1 MNNFTQLVLF
11 LLSLFLIFFI
21 FFTEVESEY
30 NVLKFEK
37 SLFSFALVDAPAIHS
52 YGRDIFF
59 ISSNNLYFYQDL
71 EQSWVYEHSLFAPLS
86 FFSDGRLYF
95 AEIGSNIFYIFDIY
109 GLVEKIVYDYPII
122 TFSAGTVVL
131 DLGYGYRVEGADIQ
145 FTIIEALPSII
156 SKKSENEFAISFLN
170 LEDELFSSVAFYNP
184 ELALAINFPRLV
196 TGIDFIENF
205 ALITF
210 SDTILM
216 LDIET
221 REIIW
226 EKEKLLTA
234 HTSSFIAIYNNG
246 RLQIVNIEGTE
257 QAYFYGNITY
267 LAAYDYFVIGEGN
280 VFTAITED
288 SEILFQHTILAEV
301 ISVHFIE
308 CGLIFK
314 TPVDIRVFKIN

>member
-11 LLSLFLIFFI
+11 LVSLFLIFFI
-21 FFTEVESEY
+21 FFTEVENEH
-30 NVLKFEK
+30 NVLEFKK
-37 SLFSFALVDAPAIHS
+37 SLFSFALIDAPAIYS
-52 YGRDIFF
+52 DGRDIFF
-59 ISSNNLYFYQDL
+59 ISSNNLYFYENL
-71 EQSWVYEHSLFAPLS
+71 EQSWFYEHNLTLPLS

-95 AEIGSNIFYIFDIY
+95 AEIGNNIFYIFDAD
-109 GLVEKIVYDYPII
+109 GLVEKVVYDYPII
-122 TFSAGTVVL
+122 TFGAGTVVL
-131 DLGYGYRVEGADIQ
+131 DVSYGYRVEREDIQ
-145 FTIIEALPSII
+145 FTVTEALPSII
-156 SKKSENEFAISFLN
+156 SKRNENEFAISFLN

-196 TGIDFIENF
+196 TSIDFIENF

-234 HTSSFIAIYNNG
+234 HTNYAIAIYNDG
-246 RLQIVNIEGTE
+246 RLQIVDIEGTE
-257 QAYFYGNITY
+257 KAHFYGNISY
-267 LAAYDYFVIGEGN
+267 LAADDYFLIGEGN

-288 SEILFQHTILAEV
+288 AEILFQHTILAEV

-308 CGLIFK
+308 DGL
-314 TPVDIRVFKIN
+314 